1 MKNKTNKNEKQA
13 SKKVKIA
20 KKNQTNKQTNQKQ
33 NQNLK
38 LIIYWHTFFLFNF
51 LDITTVR
58 ILHVNLTFI

>member
-1 MKNKTNKNEKQA
+1 MKNKQTKKKKLQKKPKQ
-13 SKKVKIA
+13 SKKKT
-20 KKNQTNKQTNQKQ
+20 KQKQNKQKQ